1 MRCASESVGVLRSPK
16 PSPTTTQQPSAWPSA
31 YANPPSTLTQPTIHL
46 QLQPRH
52 DVNETTTTGLNLV
65 AFCVVAAVLLRS
77 ATLRRDLLNP
87 CGCSLGMWD
96 HGNSTRRRFS
106 PLLQNQTYTWHA
118 YRSVRYRIVVY
129 LRAHAWVFSFSFSL
143 QQYGYARQTWCQ
155 RRSNQIYCLRRRL
168 SSAVH
173 GSSIGTGSCFGSTS
187 PRACGQARPSTSA
200 QQCLE
205 RFTRR
210 RLSY

>member
-31 YANPPSTLTQPTIHL
+31 YANPPSTLTQPMIHL

-65 AFCVVAAVLLRS
+65 AFCVVAAVLLRG
-77 ATLRRDLLNP
+77 ATLRRDQLNP

-129 LRAHAWVFSFSFSL
+129 LLSA
-143 QQYGYARQTWCQ
+143 
-155 RRSNQIYCLRRRL
+155 LRRACLGIRL
-168 SSAVH
+168 VLQSPTIWLCSSNMV
-173 GSSIGTGSCFGSTS
+173 STPLQS
-187 PRACGQARPSTSA
+187 NLLPATTIIECSTW
-200 QQCLE
+200 L
-205 RFTRR
+205 FNWR
-210 RLSY
+210 RLVFWFDIATRMPTGPPID